1 MKRSLIGCIL
11 AITGMGAANAAVTIS
26 GTVKDTSGNLLDSIR
41 ISLQVPGAATL
52 ARDTTG
58 VNGAFSI
65 SSDSTTGKLV
75 LRSTSMGSASYTTK
89 YDTIVL
95 SGKDTAGL
103 DIRMVPVPAPVKSSV
118 VGKVDSAASTTP
130 VSGAIVTLRSSG
142 AGGGATTLRDTTGA
156 DGTYSFAD
164 VTTGIYTV
172 GVSATGYTT
181 KSVTDTVTA
190 APDTVNVSLVATIV
204 SSVSGKVDSAAS
216 AKLVS
221 GAIVTLR
228 SSGAGGGGAS
238 RLDTTGTDGTYSF
251 ANVAAGVYTI
261 SVSATGYTTKSVT
274 DTVTAE
280 PDTVNFSLVA
290 TIVSSVS
297 GKVDS
302 AASAKLVGGAV
313 VTLRSSGMGG
323 GASRLDTTGTDGT
336 YSFANVAA
344 GVYTISVSATGYT
357 TKSVTDTVTAE
368 PDTVNFSLVATVPAK
383 TILITGTVSDTAG
396 NKLDSVYVSFRST
409 GAGAA
414 TLLRDT
420 TGADG
425 AFSLTS
431 TYLSGTY
438 VLRLIKLK
446 GTTDTLLDT
455 ISLDSANL
463 SVAIVWKKSTTAG
476 IGANPSKINQHATFA
491 NGILQLGSMSSE
503 GSVRLLNAKGEQ
515 LIARSFQAGS
525 NVSLDIDRKLSPG
538 NYILRITSKN
548 TAIQKRIAIP

>member
-75 LRSTSMGSASYTTK
+75 LRSTSMGSTSYTTK

-290 TIVSSVS
+290 T
-297 GKVDS
+297 
-302 AASAKLVGGAV
+302 
-313 VTLRSSGMGG
+313 
-323 GASRLDTTGTDGT
+323 
-336 YSFANVAA
+336 
-344 GVYTISVSATGYT
+344 
-357 TKSVTDTVTAE
+357 
-368 PDTVNFSLVATVPAK
+368 VPAK

-431 TYLSGTY
+431 TYLTGNY

-446 GTTDTLLDT
+446 GTADTLLDT

-476 IGANPSKINQHATFA
+476 IGANPSKINQVASFA

-503 GSVRLLNAKGEQ
+503 GSVKLLNAKGEQ

-525 NVSLDIDRKLSPG
+525 NVSLDIGRKLSPG

>member
-26 GTVKDTSGNLLDSIR
+26 GTVKDTAGNPLDSIR
-41 ISLQVPGAATL
+41 ISLQVPGAATI

-58 VNGAFSI
+58 ANGAFSI

-75 LRSTSMGSASYTTK
+75 LRSTSMGSTSYTTK

-95 SGKDTAGL
+95 SGKDTVGL

-118 VGKVDSAASTTP
+118 VGKVDSAASATA
-130 VSGAIVTLRSSG
+130 VGGAIVTLRSSG

-172 GVSATGYTT
+172 SVSATGYTT

-216 AKLVS
+216 AKLLA

-228 SSGAGGGGAS
+228 SSGMGGGGAS

-274 DTVTAE
+274 DTVAAA
-280 PDTVNFSLVA
+280 PDTVNVSLVA

-302 AASAKLVGGAV
+302 AASAKLLAGAI
-313 VTLRSSGMGG
+313 VTLRSSGMGGG

-357 TKSVTDTVTAE
+357 TKSVTDTVAAE

-420 TGADG
+420 TGTDG

-446 GTTDTLLDT
+446 GTADTLLDT

-463 SVAIVWKKSTTAG
+463 SVAIVWKKS
-476 IGANPSKINQHATFA
+476 
-491 NGILQLGSMSSE
+491 
-503 GSVRLLNAKGEQ
+503 
-515 LIARSFQAGS
+515 
-525 NVSLDIDRKLSPG
+525 
-538 NYILRITSKN
+538 
-548 TAIQKRIAIP
+548 